1 MYQKR
6 LYNKKGAIKK
16 MEDLCKL
23 ENLDID
29 ISKITPVE
37 DVCET
42 LMLSEELLE
51 KYKIVI
57 DESKIEKIIAE
68 IPEEQRHALTFEEKL
83 EYIKNILSY
92 DVSKPIK
99 NLFEDVLCFV
109 SKL

>member
-1 MYQKR
+1 
-6 LYNKKGAIKK
+6 

-23 ENLDID
+23 DNLEID

-57 DESKIEKIIAE
+57 DESKIEKIIDE
-68 IPEEQRHALTFEEKL
+68 KHTQTCRRIPCGFCVVSKT
-83 EYIKNILSY
+83 ILSF
-92 DVSKPIK
+92 
-99 NLFEDVLCFV
+99 L
-109 SKL
+109 

>member
-1 MYQKR
+1 
-6 LYNKKGAIKK
+6 

-23 ENLDID
+23 DNLEID
-29 ISKITPVE
+29 FFFFSPDE

-42 LMLSEELLE
+42 ILLSEELLE

-57 DESKIEKIIAE
+57 DENKIEQIIAE
-68 IPEEQRHALTFEEKL
+68 IPEEQRQALTFEEKL